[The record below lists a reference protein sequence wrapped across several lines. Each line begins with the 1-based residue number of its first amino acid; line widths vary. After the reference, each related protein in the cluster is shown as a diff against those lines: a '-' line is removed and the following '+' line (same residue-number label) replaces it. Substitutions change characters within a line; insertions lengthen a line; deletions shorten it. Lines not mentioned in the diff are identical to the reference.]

1 MKPFNFEDEMEE
13 SNIRNFIEQAE
24 FIDPTFSRL
33 ELFPVLY
40 SFFVCVSLSFLVRY
54 FYISYSTSV
63 AGKMNIGN
71 VLPLLASIVFLIIL
85 VVKSSI
91 ALSLG
96 LVGALS
102 IVRFRTPIKE
112 PEELVY
118 LFLAI
123 GIGLGC
129 AANYIF
135 ITTLLTSLILIFVY
149 FFLSGDKIV
158 KGIDEYNLT
167 INWSSDNLKFNQ
179 LIEAF
184 EAHASLISLIRF
196 SVNPGANSAIF
207 LIESSDSSSIEGM
220 ISKIK
225 DLDPQA
231 SVTLSSPNTNW

>member
-1 MKPFNFEDEMEE
+1 MEDI
-13 SNIRNFIEQAE
+13 NIRNFLDQAQ

-40 SFFVCVSLSFLVRY
+40 SFFICVLLAFLVRY
-54 FYISYSTSV
+54 FYIRFSTSV

-71 VLPLLASIVFLIIL
+71 ILPLLASIVFLIIL

-112 PEELVY
+112 PAELVY

-149 FFLSGDKIV
+149 FFLSGDKAV
-158 KGIDEYNLT
+158 KGIDEFNLT
-167 INWSSDNLKFNQ
+167 ISWSTNSIKFDQ
-179 LIEAF
+179 LINTF
-184 EAHASLISLIRF
+184 EEHASLISLIRY

-207 LIESSDSSSIEGM
+207 LIESSDSNNIENMINKIKSLDEGM
-220 ISKIK
+220 
-225 DLDPQA
+225 

>member
-1 MKPFNFEDEMEE
+1 MNDTKIGNFL
-13 SNIRNFIEQAE
+13 EQAQ
-24 FIDPTFSRL
+24 FTDPTFSRL

-40 SFFVCVSLSFLVRY
+40 SFVVCVLLAFLVRH
-54 FYISYSTSV
+54 FYIRFSTSI
-63 AGKMNIGN
+63 AGKMNVGN

-135 ITTLLTSLILIFVY
+135 ITTLLTSMILLFVY
-149 FFLSGDKIV
+149 FFLSGEKVI
-158 KGIDEYNLT
+158 KGVDEYNLT
-167 INWSSDNLKFNQ
+167 INWSSDSIEFTK
-179 LIEAF
+179 LIKTF
-184 EAHASLISLIRF
+184 EENTSLISLIRY

-207 LIESSDSSSIEGM
+207 LIESKDSNSIEST
-220 ISKIK
+220 IKKIK
-225 DLDPQA
+225 GLDETV
-231 SVTLSSPNTNW
+231 SVTISSPNSNW

>member
-1 MKPFNFEDEMEE
+1 MEDT
-13 SNIRNFIEQAE
+13 NIRNFLEQAQ

-40 SFFVCVSLSFLVRY
+40 SFLVCVLLAFLVRH
-54 FYISYSTSV
+54 FYIRFSTSV

-123 GIGLGC
+123 GVGLGC

-149 FFLSGDKIV
+149 FFLSGGKAV
-158 KGIDEYNLT
+158 KGVDEYNLT
-167 INWSSDNLKFNQ
+167 INWSSNSIEFNQ
-179 LIEAF
+179 LIETF
-184 EAHASLISLIRF
+184 EQHASLISLIRY

-207 LIESSDSSSIEGM
+207 LIESSDSNTIENM
-220 ISKIK
+220 INKIK
-225 DLDPQA
+225 SLDEQV

>member
-1 MKPFNFEDEMEE
+1 MEE
-13 SNIRNFIEQAE
+13 SNIRNFLNQAQ

-33 ELFPVLY
+33 ELFPVIY
-40 SFFVCVSLSFLVRY
+40 SFVVCVSLAFLVRY
-54 FYISYSTSV
+54 FYIRFSTSV
-63 AGKMNIGN
+63 AGKINVGN

-135 ITTLLTSLILIFVY
+135 ITTLLTSLILLFVF
-149 FFLSGDKIV
+149 FFLSGEKAL
-158 KGIDEYNLT
+158 KGLDEFNLT
-167 INWSSDNLKFNQ
+167 ISWSSNNIKLSKIVETFEDN
-179 LIEAF
+179 
-184 EAHASLISLIRF
+184 ASLISLIRY

-207 LIESSDSSSIEGM
+207 LIESSDSSNIENMVDQIKGLDEEISI
-220 ISKIK
+220 
-225 DLDPQA
+225 
-231 SVTLSSPNTNW
+231 TLSSPNTNW

>member
-1 MKPFNFEDEMEE
+1 MEE
-13 SNIRNFIEQAE
+13 TNVRNFLNQAQ

-33 ELFPVLY
+33 ELFPVIY
-40 SFFVCVSLSFLVRY
+40 SFIVCVLLAFLVRY
-54 FYISYSTSV
+54 FYIRFSTSV
-63 AGKMNIGN
+63 AGKINVGN

-135 ITTLLTSLILIFVY
+135 ITTLLTSLILLFVF
-149 FFLSGDKIV
+149 FFLSGEKAV
-158 KGIDEYNLT
+158 KGLDEFNLT
-167 INWSSDNLKFNQ
+167 ISWSSNNIKFNQ
-179 LIEAF
+179 IVETF
-184 EAHASLISLIRF
+184 ENNASLISLIRY

-207 LIESSDSSSIEGM
+207 LIESSDSSNIENMVDQIKGLDKEISI
-220 ISKIK
+220 
-225 DLDPQA
+225 
-231 SVTLSSPNTNW
+231 TLSSPNTNW